1 MNSPTQKLSPLEAS
15 LKSSITR
22 PEPPTAHA
30 ESIMRA
36 VRATGSPAPHA
47 AARASWRWAPLPVLA
62 LTLLVA
68 IVWVVSRSPRTAAPD
83 LRAAGS
89 MLEAGPALAQYL
101 PESVLMPL
109 SEEWASLDHDLDDT
123 AEFLLATLP

>member
-1 MNSPTQKLSPLEAS
+1 
-15 LKSSITR
+15 
-22 PEPPTAHA
+22 
-30 ESIMRA
+30 
-36 VRATGSPAPHA
+36 
-47 AARASWRWAPLPVLA
+47 
-62 LTLLVA
+62 
-68 IVWVVSRSPRTAAPD
+68 
-83 LRAAGS
+83 

>member
-36 VRATGSPAPHA
+36 VRAAGSPAPHA
-47 AARASWRWAPLPVLA
+47 AARASWRWAPMSVFA
-62 LTLLVA
+62 LTLLLA
-68 IVWVVSRSPRTAAPD
+68 LAWVVFRPPQAAAPD

-89 MLEAGPALAQYL
+89 VLEAGPALAQYL
-101 PESVLMPL
+101 PESVLAPL
-109 SEEWASLDHDLDDT
+109 SDEWASLDHDLDHT
-123 AEFLLATLP
+123 AEFLLASLP